1 MSFVPTMRLHL
12 TESQEQWFADQDTS
26 PQAYLDQLIKDIHGM
41 DFSMGTLAFREDV
54 RFLDDGSKGEF
65 SGAITSWFFKKS
77 EFHVKTTSGDVI
89 TISYAYCRPVL

>member
-1 MSFVPTMRLHL
+1 MSFAPTMRLHL
-12 TESQEQWFADQDTS
+12 TESQEQRFADQNTT
-26 PQAYLDQLIKDIHGM
+26 PEAYLDELIAEIHDM
-41 DFSMGTLAFREDV
+41 DFSKGTPAFRVHV

-89 TISYAYCRPVL
+89 TISYAYCRSVL